1 MPQKTGSSIWNR
13 IPEPLHTG
21 WGVRGRLL
29 LKQLVIPL
37 SVSVIVMRSL
47 ELQAEEERFVTIA
60 VLQPVKGQVGVDVTG
75 VSSFV
80 DRSLGAVESR
90 IKVLALS
97 LHRHVLEVSLR
108 WTFQVPFPHQKGFIA
123 RFQKLFGILWGIF
136 VDAPVQSSDAVQV
149 TVLTGKNRCPTRRT
163 DRITQTN
170 SSNRI
175 PSLAKRSML
184 GVLA

>member
-1 MPQKTGSSIWNR
+1 
-13 IPEPLHTG
+13 
-21 WGVRGRLL
+21 
-29 LKQLVIPL
+29 
-37 SVSVIVMRSL
+37 MRSL

-60 VLQPVKGQVGVDVTG
+60 VLQPVKGQVGVGVTG
-75 VSSFV
+75 VSLFV

-163 DRITQTN
+163 DRI
-170 SSNRI
+170 
-175 PSLAKRSML
+175 
-184 GVLA
+184 G